1 MKRRPLLLLAPSL
14 LAGATC
20 SSRAQAAFPTKPITL
35 VVPNAPGGAIDILAR
50 LLEQRL
56 HEAWG
61 QPVNVVY
68 KPGAGTV
75 LGTDFVAKSPP
86 DGHTLCLVATSHV
99 INPSLRKN
107 LPFDTAKDLAGVSL
121 LATSPIAISATP
133 SLPANNLRELI
144 ELAKKQPGKL
154 TYASPGSGSSMHL
167 AGELLKT
174 TAGIDM
180 LHAPYKG
187 SGPACPDV
195 FAGRAELMIDPLFS
209 SLPHI
214 KAGRMKAL
222 AVISPQRSSI
232 APEIPASVETLP
244 GFVVQSVFGLVVPA
258 ATPPEVVSRI
268 SRDVN
273 AAMTQPEVRARMADI
288 GLQPPG
294 TTPAEFDSYILT
306 EIEKW
311 AKVVKVYGAAAN

>member
-1 MKRRPLLLLAPSL
+1 MQRRRFTTAVSALAASL
-14 LAGATC
+14 ALPAF
-20 SSRAQAAFPTKPITL
+20 AQGGFPNKPITL

-50 LLEQRL
+50 LLEAKL
-56 HEAWG
+56 KDAWG

-86 DGHTLCLVATSHV
+86 DGHTMCLVVTSHV

-107 LPFDTAKDLAGVSL
+107 MPFDTLKDLSGVSL

-133 SLPANNLRELI
+133 ALPANNLKELI

-167 AGELLKT
+167 AGEMLKT
-174 TAGIDM
+174 MAGLDI

-187 SGPACPDV
+187 SGPAFPDV
-195 FAGRAELMIDPLFS
+195 FAGRVEVMIDPLFS

-222 AVISPQRSSI
+222 AVISPQRSPI
-232 APEIPASVETLP
+232 APDVPAAVETLP
-244 GFVVQSVFGLVVPA
+244 GYVVQSVYGLVVPGGTPKE
-258 ATPPEVVSRI
+258 ATARI
-268 SRDVN
+268 AKDVN
-273 AAMTQPEVRARMADI
+273 AALASAEVKSRMADI
-288 GLQPPG
+288 GLTPLG
-294 TTPAEFDSYILT
+294 TTPAEFDSYIRT
-306 EIEKW
+306 EIDKW
-311 AKVVKVYGAAAN
+311 AVVVKASGATAD

>member
-1 MKRRPLLLLAPSL
+1 MQRRPFVLAPAA
-14 LAGATC
+14 LALAC
-20 SSRAQAAFPTKPITL
+20 VAQAQTAFPSKPITL

-86 DGHTLCLVATSHV
+86 DGHTLCLVVTSHV

-154 TYASPGSGSSMHL
+154 TYASPGSGSAMHL

-187 SGPACPDV
+187 SGPAYPDV
-195 FAGRAELMIDPLFS
+195 FAGRTELMIDPLFS

-258 ATPPEVVSRI
+258 ATPREVVAKI

-273 AAMTQPEVRARMADI
+273 AAMTQPEVSARMADI
-288 GLQPPG
+288 GLQPLG

-311 AKVVKVYGAAAN
+311 AKVVKVSGATAD

>member
-14 LAGATC
+14 LAGATI
-20 SSRAQAAFPTKPITL
+20 SSRAQVSFPTNPITL

-86 DGHTLCLVATSHV
+86 DGHTLCLVVTSHV

-133 SLPANNLRELI
+133 SLPADNLRELI
-144 ELAKKQPGKL
+144 ELAKQQPGKL
-154 TYASPGSGSSMHL
+154 TYASPGSGSAMHL

-187 SGPACPDV
+187 SGPAYPDV
-195 FAGRAELMIDPLFS
+195 FSGRVEPMIDPLFS

-222 AVISPQRSSI
+222 AVISPQRSAI
-232 APEIPASVETLP
+232 VPEIPASVETLP
-244 GFVVQSVFGLVVPA
+244 GFAVQSVFGLVVPA
-258 ATPPEVVSRI
+258 ATPREVVARI

-273 AAMTQPEVRARMADI
+273 AAMAQPEVRSRMADI
-288 GLQPPG
+288 GLQPLG
-294 TTPAEFDSYILT
+294 TTPAEFDSYIRT

-311 AKVVKVYGAAAN
+311 AKVVKLSGATAD

>member
-14 LAGATC
+14 LAGATS
-20 SSRAQAAFPTKPITL
+20 SSRAQVSFPTKPITL

-86 DGHTLCLVATSHV
+86 DGHTLCLVVTSHV

-107 LPFDTAKDLAGVSL
+107 LPFDTVKDLAGVSL

-174 TAGIDM
+174 QAGIDM

-187 SGPACPDV
+187 SGPAYPDV
-195 FAGRAELMIDPLFS
+195 FAGRVELMIDPLFS

-258 ATPPEVVSRI
+258 ATPREVVAKI

-273 AAMTQPEVRARMADI
+273 AAMAQPQVSSRMADI
-288 GLQPPG
+288 GLQPLG

-311 AKVVKVYGAAAN
+311 AKVVKVSGATAD

>member
-75 LGTDFVAKSPP
+75 LGTDFVTKSPP
-86 DGHTLCLVATSHV
+86 DGHTLCLVVTSHV
-99 INPSLRKN
+99 INSSLRKN
-107 LPFDTAKDLAGVSL
+107 LPFDTVKELAGVSL

-133 SLPANNLRELI
+133 SLPADNLRELI

-154 TYASPGSGSSMHL
+154 TYA
-167 AGELLKT
+167 
-174 TAGIDM
+174 
-180 LHAPYKG
+180 
-187 SGPACPDV
+187 
-195 FAGRAELMIDPLFS
+195 
-209 SLPHI
+209 
-214 KAGRMKAL
+214 
-222 AVISPQRSSI
+222 
-232 APEIPASVETLP
+232 
-244 GFVVQSVFGLVVPA
+244 
-258 ATPPEVVSRI
+258 
-268 SRDVN
+268 
-273 AAMTQPEVRARMADI
+273 
-288 GLQPPG
+288 
-294 TTPAEFDSYILT
+294 
-306 EIEKW
+306 
-311 AKVVKVYGAAAN
+311 